1 MGVAHLIRASVI
13 NGRHGTG
20 IIDTVLQH
28 EGGRVVKVLQLS
40 TERS

>member
-1 MGVAHLIRASVI
+1 MAHLIRANVI
-13 NGRHGTG
+13 IGRYGTG
-20 IIDTVLQH
+20 ITDTVLQH

>member
-1 MGVAHLIRASVI
+1 MGVANLVKGKR
-13 NGRHGTG
+13 GTG
-20 IIDTVLQH
+20 IIDTVFQH